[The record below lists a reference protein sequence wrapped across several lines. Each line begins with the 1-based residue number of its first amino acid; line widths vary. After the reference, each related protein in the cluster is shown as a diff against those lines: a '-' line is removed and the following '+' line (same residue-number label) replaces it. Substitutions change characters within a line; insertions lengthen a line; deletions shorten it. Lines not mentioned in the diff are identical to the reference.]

1 MQTLA
6 SPGMGALQSGQTF
19 RLDGVSA
26 LNIFQP
32 LPAAIRAKPIRASRI
47 PKDNPKNGD
56 CQNRIAA
63 STISAMPI
71 FVNMVVVSFNSSRLN
86 RNSARYGPPQ
96 LDADQTLP
104 PASGQQENRRVSGML
119 GQTGRTRHDGFVISS
134 SSRGRRVG
142 WMYCVP
148 SPRSVTV
155 NRWTPRSASSNGWSA
170 GVGHHGPHTV
180 TGTRLA
186 FCVPS
191 PSAPAPQH
199 LTLPPLPR
207 EQAS

>member
-6 SPGMGALQSGQTF
+6 SPGIGALQSGKTF

-26 LNIFQP
+26 LIIFLP

-86 RNSARYGPPQ
+86 RNSARYGLPNLTLTKPF
-96 LDADQTLP
+96 LP
-104 PASGQQENRRVSGML
+104 PADNRKTAASPGCSAKR
-119 GQTGRTRHDGFVISS
+119 DGDVMTDSS
-134 SSRGRRVG
+134 S
-142 WMYCVP
+142 
-148 SPRSVTV
+148 
-155 NRWTPRSASSNGWSA
+155 AA
-170 GVGHHGPHTV
+170 
-180 TGTRLA
+180 
-186 FCVPS
+186 
-191 PSAPAPQH
+191 
-199 LTLPPLPR
+199 PR
-207 EQAS
+207 EDAA

>member
-26 LNIFQP
+26 LNIFLP

-96 LDADQTLP
+96 LDAA
-104 PASGQQENRRVSGML
+104 ASAQRAGLIV
-119 GQTGRTRHDGFVISS
+119 
-134 SSRGRRVG
+134 
-142 WMYCVP
+142 
-148 SPRSVTV
+148 SPRHGLDVGQV
-155 NRWTPRSASSNGWSA
+155 HRHHGEGAEQPGGPVAEHA
-170 GVGHHGPHTV
+170 GVVVSPAKYARVATHSTSKELPGADGGDAGHPG
-180 TGTRLA
+180 
-186 FCVPS
+186 
-191 PSAPAPQH
+191 H
-199 LTLPPLPR
+199 LHRDL
-207 EQAS
+207 

>member
-26 LNIFQP
+26 LNIFLP
-32 LPAAIRAKPIRASRI
+32 LPAAIMAKPIRASRI

-63 STISAMPI
+63 RTISAMPI

-96 LDADQTLP
+96 LDADQVLP
-104 PASGQQENRRVSGML
+104 PASGHRKTAASPGCSAKR
-119 GQTGRTRHDGFVISS
+119 DGHVMTDSS
-134 SSRGRRVG
+134 SAALREDAAWGGCTACRVLA
-142 WMYCVP
+142 
-148 SPRSVTV
+148 VTV

-199 LTLPPLPR
+199 LRLPPLPR